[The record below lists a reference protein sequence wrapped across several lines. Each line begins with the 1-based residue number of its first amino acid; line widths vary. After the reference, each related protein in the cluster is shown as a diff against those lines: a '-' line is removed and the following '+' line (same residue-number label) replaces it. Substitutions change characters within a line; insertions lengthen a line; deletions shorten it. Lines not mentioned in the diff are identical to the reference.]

1 MMPAGLAAGE
11 VGGQEAYTR
20 ADETL
25 RFDGAALRSV
35 AYIFLQGRL
44 VRVEV
49 RVGDLH
55 NFLLL
60 RDALFRRHG
69 RGRELSERAERYVWE
84 GAATKMTLRSNF
96 DIS

>member
-1 MMPAGLAAGE
+1 MIPEAAAVTGAGRQVYRRAG
-11 VGGQEAYTR
+11 
-20 ADETL
+20 ETL
-25 RFDGAALRSV
+25 RFDGATLQSV
-35 AYIFLQGRL
+35 EYVFLDGRL

-49 RVGDLH
+49 RVRDLH
-55 NFLLL
+55 NFLVL

-84 GAATKMTLRSNF
+84 GAVTRMTLLSNF